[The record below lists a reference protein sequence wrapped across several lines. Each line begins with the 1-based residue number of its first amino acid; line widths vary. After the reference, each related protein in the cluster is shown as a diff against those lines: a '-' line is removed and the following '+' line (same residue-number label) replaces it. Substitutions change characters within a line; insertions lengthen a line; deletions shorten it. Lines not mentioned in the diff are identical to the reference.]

1 MIMGEYLRK
10 RSALIL
16 IVTLALSFLMPV
28 SASATNLSFSELRR
42 GAFNSGRPVVVNN
55 ISDLIVNATDYLYKD
70 CNKVDWC
77 WQPQGTY
84 RNRSKTSTI
93 TYLEVVY
100 GISVNGGKELLFAN
114 KMKVNIRPGKSV
126 KMFSGKYNKSFVLS
140 FFDPTASSIGPLLG
154 SSYVDWTYDVR
165 YLQFSDGKS
174 VGKRIN
180 N

>member
-1 MIMGEYLRK
+1 MPWIEISQFARGVLGHHYRLGAPSLANKDAWEQLGE
-10 RSALIL
+10 
-16 IVTLALSFLMPV
+16 
-28 SASATNLSFSELRR
+28 
-42 GAFNSGRPVVVNN
+42 
-55 ISDLIVNATDYLYKD
+55 
-70 CNKVDWC
+70 C
-77 WQPQGTY
+77 
-84 RNRSKTSTI
+84 
-93 TYLEVVY
+93 
-100 GISVNGGKELLFAN
+100 LFAN

-126 KMFSGKYNKSFVLS
+126 KMFTGKYNKSFVLS

>member
-1 MIMGEYLRK
+1 MGQYLKNRN
-10 RSALIL
+10 ALIL
-16 IVTLALSFLMPV
+16 LVIMALSFSVPV
-28 SASATNLSFSELRR
+28 SAKATNLSVLEFQQ
-42 GAFNSGRPVVVNN
+42 GALKSGRPIFVHD
-55 ISDLIVNATDYLYKD
+55 ISDLIVNATNYLHKD

-100 GISVNGGKELLFAN
+100 GISVNGGKELLFAD
-114 KMKVNIRPGKSV
+114 KMKVNLRPGKSV

>member
-1 MIMGEYLRK
+1 MGQYLRK
-10 RSALIL
+10 RNVLMLLA
-16 IVTLALSFLMPV
+16 TLAFSSLVPV
-28 SASATNLSFSELRR
+28 SAKASNLSVSEFQP
-42 GAFNSGRPVVVNN
+42 GALKPGRPAVVHN

-84 RNRSKTSTI
+84 RNGSKASTI

-126 KMFSGKYNKSFVLS
+126 KMFAGKYNKSFVLS

>member
-1 MIMGEYLRK
+1 VGQHLKK
-10 RSALIL
+10 RNALIL
-16 IVTLALSFLMPV
+16 LATMALSFSAPV
-28 SASATNLSFSELRR
+28 SAQAKNISVSGFQR
-42 GAFNSGRPVVVNN
+42 GALNSARPAVVHDL
-55 ISDLIVNATDYLYKD
+55 SELIVNANTYLYKD

-84 RNRSKTSTI
+84 RNGSKTSTI

-114 KMKVNIRPGKSV
+114 KMKVNLRPGKSV

>member
-1 MIMGEYLRK
+1 MREYLKK
-10 RSALIL
+10 RNALIL
-16 IVTLALSFLMPV
+16 IATMTLSSLIPV
-28 SASATNLSFSELRR
+28 SARASNISDLELQR
-42 GAFNSGRPVVVNN
+42 GAFKSSRPVVVHN
-55 ISDLIVNATDYLYKD
+55 ISDLIVNATDYFYWN

-140 FFDPTASSIGPLLG
+140 FFDPTANLIGPLLG

-174 VGKRIN
+174 VGKRIVN
-180 N
+180 